1 MGNDMRNLILLG
13 TIIAALTFGSVSA
26 KASGSAAE
34 IAVSSSSG
42 PAVVAAA
49 EMIESGW
56 TSASGLQ
63 ASAAELQWLGRSLG
77 EDIVI
82 AMRDVTLVVLGA
94 LVFGLGAVCARVR
107 RVEAPPR
114 SVSYGRPAAV

>member
-56 TSASGLQ
+56 TSASGLPKP
-63 ASAAELQWLGRSLG
+63 L
-77 EDIVI
+77 
-82 AMRDVTLVVLGA
+82 
-94 LVFGLGAVCARVR
+94 
-107 RVEAPPR
+107 PR
-114 SVSYGRPAAV
+114 SFTGSGGRWAKIS